1 MLTKTQRSETPS
13 YVFDSEERRLQFDL
27 RSLWAYRE
35 LIYLMTWRDV
45 TVRYKQTAFGILW
58 AVLQPLWSM
67 VIFSVIFGN
76 IIGVDTG
83 DVPYPVF
90 SFVALLPWNYFSRGF
105 VGSVGSLV
113 ASKGMLTK
121 IYFPRLII
129 PLITV
134 LTPIVD
140 FLLAFVI
147 LLGMMVWYDITP
159 TWKIIT
165 LPIFLTLAGA
175 TAMSI
180 GLWLSVL
187 YVRYRDINHL
197 TSILVQFLMYASP
210 IIYPIDLVP
219 EKWLWL
225 YNLNPMT
232 VVIQGFRWALLDQAP
247 VQLESV
253 LVSLIVVLV
262 LLAGGTFYFTRAQ
275 ETFADV
281 I

>member
-13 YVFDSEERRLQFDL
+13 YVFDSEERRLQLDL

-105 VGSVGSLV
+105 MGSVGSLV

-147 LLGMMVWYDITP
+147 LLGMMLWYDITP

-165 LPIFLTLAGA
+165 LPIFLMLAGA
-175 TAMSI
+175 TALSM

-247 VQLESV
+247 VQIESV
-253 LVSLIVVLV
+253 LVSLTVVLV
-262 LLAGGTFYFTRAQ
+262 LLAGGTLYFTRAQ